1 VLRWIAVTGLA
12 LVSLLVATTILIAYS
27 QVGSVDDA
35 RSYQYRYRPLQMG
48 TQIQVV
54 FEHNGVVYVANC
66 SLGFPAYYDSPL
78 YPGSPIR
85 VVVYGV
91 ITASHCGLRDSL
103 VYQNV
108 TGSNNYIGS
117 MRDEGRFTY
126 GAIIHDPNDVDAT
139 FVIVERYTY
148 FSGSPRPP
156 PQIVSAYI
164 RDISLAGSTVPI
176 GSYIS
181 KEQDL
186 WIAREAS
193 LLINKAGRTTGLEAG
208 YVRYCQV
215 NPTRQVACY
224 YTNPNWGWLFIT
236 TAYGAISDSGGP
248 AYEVYTVP
256 VDRMYVK
263 YAKVY
268 GTLIGYSRTETWG
281 EVSPRCI
288 ISNGVEMCMP
298 TAFTILYNVTTL
310 RGVTPLTRG

>member
-1 VLRWIAVTGLA
+1 
-12 LVSLLVATTILIAYS
+12 
-27 QVGSVDDA
+27 
-35 RSYQYRYRPLQMG
+35 MG

-164 RDISLAGSTVPI
+164 HHRGIAIPIAG
-176 GSYIS
+176 YIS
-181 KEQDL
+181 SEQQL
-186 WIAREAS
+186 WHARNTS
-193 LLINKAGRTTGLEAG
+193 LLIRKAGRTTGYEEG
-208 YVRYCQV
+208 YIRLCNV
-215 NPTRQVACY
+215 NPRQVAC
-224 YTNPNWGWLFIT
+224 NDDEFGWSFIT
-236 TAYGAISDSGGP
+236 TAYGAGGDSGGP
-248 AYEVYTVP
+248 AYAYYIELG
-256 VDRMYVK
+256 RS
-263 YAKVY
+263 YAWIY
-268 GTLIGYSRTETWG
+268 GGSLIGGANVSGVRWG
-281 EVSPRCI
+281 EVISSCI
-288 ISNGVEMCMP
+288 STGGIRMCMP
-298 TAFTILYNVTTL
+298 TWFTIVYNVTRL
-310 RGVTPLTRG
+310 REVVPLTAG